1 MRYTVAVPDD
11 RPSSVEVDPR
21 VTFAAERTVLA
32 WLRTGLALMG
42 FGFVVARFS
51 LLVAELG
58 PATQGAAEAN
68 PTAGLV
74 GAALVAT
81 GLLINV
87 TASVRH
93 VGTMRRLA
101 RGETI
106 YPSARTPVAFG
117 AITAAGGVALL
128 IVVVRALWS

>member
-1 MRYTVAVPDD
+1 VRYTGSVPEH
-11 RPSSVEVDPR
+11 RSAPVEVDPR

-51 LLVAELG
+51 LIVAELG
-58 PATQGAAEAN
+58 PSSSGAAEAN

-81 GLLINV
+81 GLLLNV

-93 VGTMRRLA
+93 VATMRRLA

-106 YPSARTPVAFG
+106 YPSARAPVVFG
-117 AITAAGGVALL
+117 AITAVGGVALL
-128 IVVVRALWS
+128 WVVIHALWS